1 MVVDSFSLLLRFLIG
16 MNSFLLRIGRNI
28 AWIALALMVLVIL
41 LQVFCRYVLG
51 SALAWP
57 DEGARF
63 LMLWMTGMIA
73 PSAYRV
79 GGFVAIEMLSVKLSE
94 KFSHILMLILLLM
107 SAVVIYH
114 AIGFGWKHTMGF
126 GGNFE
131 SSSLKLP
138 LDWFGFE
145 SVRVKLRYAYA
156 SLFGCMVLLF
166 TVNIELI
173 LRSLFKL
180 FSPQQHFPRPGRR
193 HSGSGGCQLM
203 LSWFLPV
210 FLLCLMVG
218 LPVFFALLFSPGILL
233 WLNGQE
239 RDMALLYR
247 NVYNGMDSF
256 PLMALPFFMLAGELM
271 NRGGITIRLVEFS
284 QALMGHLRG
293 GLAHVNI
300 LSSMLFAGLSGSAV
314 ADTSALGSTLIPAME
329 KNGYSRKFAAAVTA
343 ASSVIGPIIPPSGI
357 MIIYA
362 YVMGESVAALFL
374 AGIVPGI
381 MVGAGLMIV
390 VRLIADKYDLPKA
403 ERIINKNQ
411 SITSLEHWVSFVLIR
426 LNIAGLLYALLGG
439 VNALLAWQDAGQ
451 LTLSTW
457 VTTPFFLLV
466 AHYIAFAVRKRV
478 SNDFRIVCKKAA
490 APLQAP
496 IIILGGILVGVFT
509 PTEASAVAVAY
520 ALLISMLV
528 LRSMKFRD
536 LPSILAKSAMGSA
549 TVLLLVG
556 AAVAFKTVV
565 SLSHAPEQ
573 LADFILSLSENPL
586 MLLFLINMLLFIVGM
601 FLDAGPA
608 IIILG
613 PILAP
618 IFISLGVHPVH
629 FAIIMSV
636 NLTVGL
642 ATPPMGLVL
651 FVASSVSGER
661 VETISRT
668 ILPFLAVEI
677 LVIFLVTYF
686 PAFSMTIPRITGFVQ

>member
-1 MVVDSFSLLLRFLIG
+1 
-16 MNSFLLRIGRNI
+16 
-28 AWIALALMVLVIL
+28 
-41 LQVFCRYVLG
+41 
-51 SALAWP
+51 
-57 DEGARF
+57 
-63 LMLWMTGMIA
+63 
-73 PSAYRV
+73 
-79 GGFVAIEMLSVKLSE
+79 
-94 KFSHILMLILLLM
+94 MLI
-107 SAVVIYH
+107 
-114 AIGFGWKHTMGF
+114 
-126 GGNFE
+126 
-131 SSSLKLP
+131 
-138 LDWFGFE
+138 
-145 SVRVKLRYAYA
+145 
-156 SLFGCMVLLF
+156 
-166 TVNIELI
+166 
-173 LRSLFKL
+173 
-180 FSPQQHFPRPGRR
+180 
-193 HSGSGGCQLM
+193 
-203 LSWFLPV
+203 WFLPV
-210 FLLCLMVG
+210 FLVALLVG
-218 LPVFFALLFSPGILL
+218 LPVFFALLVSPGMLL

-271 NRGGITIRLVEFS
+271 NRGGITTRLVEFS

-300 LSSMLFAGLSGSAV
+300 LSSILFAGLSGSAV

-329 KNGYSRKFAAAVTA
+329 KNGYTRKFAAAVTA

-381 MVGAGLMIV
+381 LVGVGLMVV
-390 VRLIADKYDLPKA
+390 VRLMADRYDLPKA
-403 ERIINKNQ
+403 ERIVHKGQ
-411 SITSLEHWVSFVLIR
+411 ELSRLEHWISFVLLR
-426 LNIAGLLYALLGG
+426 LNFAGVLFGVYSALGALVMYQSGADISLNGWMLTAVFLVMAHFILIAMR
-439 VNALLAWQDAGQ
+439 
-451 LTLSTW
+451 
-457 VTTPFFLLV
+457 P
-466 AHYIAFAVRKRV
+466 RV
-478 SNDFRIVCKKAA
+478 SADFRAVCKKAV

-520 ALLISMLV
+520 ALIISFFV
-528 LRSMKFRD
+528 LRSMKLSD
-536 LPSILAKSAMGSA
+536 LPSILTKSALGSS

-573 LADFILSLSENPL
+573 LAGFILDLSADPL
-586 MLLFLINMLLFIVGM
+586 ILLFLINLLLFIVGM

-618 IFISLGVHPVH
+618 IFIELGVHPVH

-651 FVASSVSGER
+651 FVASSVSGEK
-661 VETISRT
+661 VETISKA
-668 ILPFLAVEI
+668 ILPFLAVEVF
-677 LVIFLVTYF
+677 VIFLVTYV
-686 PAFSMTIPRITGFVQ
+686 PAISMTIPRLTGFVQ